1 MSESRPGRRAAIVGA
16 GIVGLCVAWFLQ
28 DEGFAVTVYDRRDVA
43 AGASA
48 GNAGWISPAMV
59 APLPEPSAL
68 RYGLTS
74 LLRPASPL
82 RIPPSALPG
91 TWRFLLAF
99 AAHCTQRQW
108 QSGIAGFAGLNAL
121 ALSSY
126 QALAEAGVTGRTEEA
141 PVVAAFDEPGQAG
154 PLRHELQAVATHGGV
169 DFTVDELG
177 PADLHTEQPLLG
189 PRATYGL
196 RIGGQRFLQPLDFVR
211 SLAASVRSRGGQI
224 AAGVPVTAI
233 AGRDGGAGG
242 VGGVRLQAG
251 GQGADFDVC
260 VLANGAWISE
270 LARPAG
276 VRVRVQAGRGYSFT
290 VAAPEPLVQPLYLPA
305 ARVACTPAPGGFRVA
320 GTMEFRPADDPL
332 DRRRIAAIV
341 ASARDYVPSADW
353 AGLTGSWVGP
363 RPVTADG
370 LPVIGATRTGGLFVA
385 GGHGMWGMTLGP
397 ATGRV
402 LARQIASGQP
412 EAALAPFDP
421 LR

>member
-1 MSESRPGRRAAIVGA
+1 MSERRAAIVGA

-59 APLPEPSAL
+59 APLAEPSAL
-68 RYGLTS
+68 RFGLTS

-82 RIPPSALPG
+82 RIPPTALPG

-99 AAHCTQRQW
+99 AAHCTNRQW
-108 QSGIAGFAGLNAL
+108 LSGITGFAGLNAL

-126 QALAEAGVTGRTEEA
+126 QALADAGVAGRTEDA

-154 PLRHELQAVATHGGV
+154 PLRHELQAVAAHGGV
-169 DFTVDELG
+169 DFSVDELG
-177 PADLHTEQPLLG
+177 PADLRAEQPLLG
-189 PRATYGL
+189 PRAAYGL
-196 RIGGQRFLQPLDFVR
+196 RIGGQKFLQPLDFVR
-211 SLAASVRSRGGQI
+211 SLAHSVRSRGGQI
-224 AAGVPVTAI
+224 LTGTPVTAI
-233 AGRDGGAGG
+233 ASRPGGI
-242 VGGVRLQAG
+242 RLQAG
-251 GQGADFDVC
+251 GQAADADVC
-260 VLANGAWISE
+260 VLASGAWIGE

-290 VAAPEPLVQPLYLPA
+290 VRAPQPLVRPLYLPA

-320 GTMEFRPADDPL
+320 GTMEFRRADDPL
-332 DRRRIAAIV
+332 DRRRIDAIV
-341 ASARDYVPSADW
+341 ASARDYVPDADW
-353 AGLTGSWVGP
+353 PGLTGAWVGP
-363 RPVTADG
+363 RPVTVDG
-370 LPVIGATRTGGLFVA
+370 LPVIGATRTAGLFVA

-397 ATGRV
+397 ATGQV
-402 LARQIASGQP
+402 LAHQIATGRP